1 MEFKILI
8 VGDYCPI
15 GRNKYLLE
23 KEKETDVF
31 GDFKLFTSQA
41 DLSIANLE
49 APLTGCNNPIE
60 KTGPNIKVPTS
71 FLKPLKENGFKV
83 VTLANN
89 HIMDYDEEGLKSTIN
104 TCNKEDV
111 KYVGAGKNLEEARK
125 PLIITIKEKKIAI
138 INIAENEFC
147 SATKDSYGANSLN
160 VITNHYDIKKAKK
173 ENDFVLVISHGGREH
188 YQLPTPQLRERY
200 RFFIDSGADAVIGH
214 HTHCYSGYEH
224 YNNKPIFYSLGN
236 FIFDYKKKYQK
247 GLWTQGYGVLLKISD
262 TKIDFDLIPFNQG
275 REESPKLELL
285 NEEESNVFNAKIEEL
300 NTIISNDKLFEA
312 AWRNYIKTQEK
323 SYKANL
329 LIQNKYIRALISRG
343 ILPEF
348 YFHSKK
354 HETLLLNLFRCET
367 HREIMID
374 VLSKK

>member
-1 MEFKILI
+1 MEIKILI

-15 GRNKYLLE
+15 GRNKKLLE
-23 KEKETDVF
+23 QGSEGEVF
-31 GDFKLFTSQA
+31 GDFDSYTSQS
-41 DLSIANLE
+41 DFSIANLE
-49 APLTGCNNPIE
+49 APLTDSNNAIE
-60 KTGPNIKVPTS
+60 KSGPNIKASKNT
-71 FLKPLKENGFKV
+71 LKPLKNAGFNA

-89 HIMDYDEEGLKSTIN
+89 HIMDFGDEGVMSTIN
-104 TCNKEDV
+104 TCKEEELL
-111 KYVGAGKNLEEARK
+111 YVGAGKNLADANK
-125 PLIITIKEKKIAI
+125 PLIIEIKNKKIAI

-247 GLWTQGYGVLLKISD
+247 GLWTQGYGVLLKISY

-275 REESPKLELL
+275 REKSPKLELL
-285 NEEESNVFNAKIEEL
+285 NDEESNVFKAKIEEL

-329 LIQNKYIRALISRG
+329 LIQNKYMRALISRG

-354 HETLLLNLFRCET
+354 HKTLLLNLFRCET